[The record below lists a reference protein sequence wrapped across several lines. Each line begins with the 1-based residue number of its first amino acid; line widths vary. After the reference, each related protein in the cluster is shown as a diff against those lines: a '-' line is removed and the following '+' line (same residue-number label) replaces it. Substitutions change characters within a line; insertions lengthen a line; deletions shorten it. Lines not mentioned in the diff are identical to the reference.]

1 MADFSELNDYLSDVT
16 TDVRREATITLCS
29 NMAMVGDEQLQ
40 PDVERLLMSSTV
52 GEAPAVLDDL
62 TRLLFDHLYVMTLN
76 MGIVW
81 IDDISYDN
89 LFEMADV
96 LDGLLL
102 IDDTEDT
109 GEIKAILSKDQSNEE
124 VLVDVLTYALNKDML
139 GVLDLLNH
147 VDDGFVRGLETLT
160 KNVSKENEIDT
171 VAHKTGEYI
180 KNRLTSAV
188 TTMHQGLAYLYI
200 MSGGAL
206 GVDVDSLLQ
215 LHEEELVSIT
225 DQRVL
230 IEEIKGFL
238 LASNVE
244 DDKLYNEAVRLVNR
258 WVNDDNVLLG
268 SAKQLEV
275 LKQ

>member
-147 VDDGFVRGLETLT
+147 VDDGFIRGLETLT

-215 LHEEELVSIT
+215 LHEEELVSIPN
-225 DQRVL
+225 QRVL

-258 WVNDDNVLLG
+258 WVNDDSALLG

>member
-1 MADFSELNDYLSDVT
+1 MADFSELNDYLSDVV

-29 NMAMVGDEQLQ
+29 NMAMVGNEQLQ

-62 TRLLFDHLYVMTLN
+62 TRLLFEHLYVMTLS

-81 IDDISYDN
+81 IDDINYDN

-109 GEIKAILSKDQSNEE
+109 GEIKAILDKDQSNEE

-139 GVLDLLNH
+139 GVMDLLNH

-160 KNVSKENEIDT
+160 KNVSKEDEIDT

-180 KNRLTSAV
+180 KNRLTMAV
-188 TTMHQGLAYLYI
+188 STMHQGLAYLYI

-215 LHEEELVSIT
+215 LHEEELVNIT

-244 DDKLYNEAVRLVNR
+244 DNKLYDEAVRLVNR

-275 LKQ
+275 FKQ

>member
-1 MADFSELNDYLSDVT
+1 MADFSELNDYLSDVV
-16 TDVRREATITLCS
+16 TDVRREATITLCN
-29 NMAMVGDEQLQ
+29 NMAMVGNEQLQ

-62 TRLLFDHLYVMTLN
+62 TRLLFDHLYTMTLN
-76 MGIVW
+76 MGIIWV
-81 IDDISYDN
+81 DDINYDN

-109 GEIKAILSKDQSNEE
+109 GEIKAILNKGQSNEE

-139 GVLDLLNH
+139 GVMDLLNH
-147 VDDGFVRGLETLT
+147 VDDGFVRGLETVT
-160 KNVSKENEIDT
+160 KNVSIDNEVDT
-171 VAHKTGEYI
+171 VAHKAGEYI
-180 KNRLTSAV
+180 KTRLTNAV

-206 GVDVDSLLQ
+206 GVDVDSLLK
-215 LHEEELVSIT
+215 LHEEELVGIE
-225 DQRVL
+225 DQRIL

-238 LASNVE
+238 LASNVADE
-244 DDKLYNEAVRLVNR
+244 KLYDEAVRLVNH
-258 WVNDDNVLLG
+258 WVNDDSVLLN

-275 LKQ
+275 FKQ

>member
-1 MADFSELNDYLSDVT
+1 MADFSELNDYLSDVV

-29 NMAMVGDEQLQ
+29 NMAMVGNEQLQ

-62 TRLLFDHLYVMTLN
+62 TRLLFEHLYVMTLS

-81 IDDISYDN
+81 IDDINYDN

-109 GEIKAILSKDQSNEE
+109 GEIKAILDKDQSNEE

-139 GVLDLLNH
+139 GVMDLLNH

-160 KNVSKENEIDT
+160 KNVSKEDEIDT

-180 KNRLTSAV
+180 KNRLTVAV
-188 TTMHQGLAYLYI
+188 STMHQGLAYLYI

-215 LHEEELVSIT
+215 LHEEELVSIV

-238 LASNVE
+238 LASNVA
-244 DDKLYNEAVRLVNR
+244 DNKLYDEAVRLVNR

>member
-147 VDDGFVRGLETLT
+147 VDDGFIRGLETLT

-180 KNRLTSAV
+180 KNRLTAAV

-258 WVNDDNVLLG
+258 WVNDDSVLLG

>member
-1 MADFSELNDYLSDVT
+1 MADFSELNDYLSDVV

-29 NMAMVGDEQLQ
+29 NMAMVGNEQLQ

-62 TRLLFDHLYVMTLN
+62 TRLLFEHLYAMTLN

-81 IDDISYDN
+81 IDDINYDN

-109 GEIKAILSKDQSNEE
+109 GEIKAILDKDQSNEE

-139 GVLDLLNH
+139 GVMDLLNH

-160 KNVSKENEIDT
+160 KNVSKEDEIDT
-171 VAHKTGEYI
+171 VTHKTGEYI
-180 KNRLTSAV
+180 KNRLTVAV
-188 TTMHQGLAYLYI
+188 STMHQGLAYLYI

-215 LHEEELVSIT
+215 LHEEELVGIA

-238 LASNVE
+238 LASNVA
-244 DDKLYNEAVRLVNR
+244 DNKLYDEAVRLVNR